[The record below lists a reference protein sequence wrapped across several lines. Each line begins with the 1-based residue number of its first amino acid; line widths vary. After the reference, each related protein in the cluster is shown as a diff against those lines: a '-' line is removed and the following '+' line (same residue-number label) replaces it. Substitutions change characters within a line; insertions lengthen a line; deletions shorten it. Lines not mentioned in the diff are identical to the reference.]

1 MPMKFAI
8 FLVLVWSQ
16 LMLIAS
22 EPKVA
27 NLVFRWHGFG
37 LQPKVGEVIVT
48 WRDGYQRSQYNYTN
62 RVEPL
67 IRIVGKTVGVV
78 KAFRSYEIDASLL
91 FIDDEMSLYTVV
103 AKDRGVPE
111 IREIEYFAQG
121 VPQIIAFKDRV
132 AMVPLALDLTADF
145 GRVSPL
151 HVLYQALV
159 GKCSGTW
166 KVYDGKRRY
175 TVQLQLA
182 VETLS
187 KELGPSSVRNLP
199 STGSDPT
206 GRQCVLQ
213 LLGET
218 IEGSFERSRTL
229 GFWPFNRQQQTL
241 RVSGESTQLLSSMSA
256 TAPVG
261 KIIGKIDHR

>member
-1 MPMKFAI
+1 MKIAI
-8 FLVLVWSQ
+8 SLLLVWSQ

-22 EPKVA
+22 EPRVA
-27 NLVFRWHGFG
+27 NLTFRWHGFG
-37 LQPKVGEVIVT
+37 LQPKVGEVRVT
-48 WRDGYQRSQYNYTN
+48 WRDGYQQSRHNDTN

-78 KAFRSYEIDASLL
+78 KAFRSYEIDASLS
-91 FIDDEMSLYTVV
+91 FIDDEMSHYTVV

-111 IREIEYFAQG
+111 IREIEYFAEG
-121 VPQIIAFKDRV
+121 VPRIVAFKDRI
-132 AMVPLALDLTADF
+132 AMAPLALNVTADF

-151 HVLYQALV
+151 YVLYQALI

-182 VETLS
+182 VETPS
-187 KELGPSSVRNLP
+187 EEPKPSS
-199 STGSDPT
+199 TGLEPKE
-206 GRQCVLQ
+206 RQCVLQ

-229 GFWPFNRQQQTL
+229 GLWPFNRQQQTL
-241 RVSGESTQLLSSMSA
+241 RISGGSTQSLTSMSA

-261 KIIGKIDHR
+261 KIIGKIDQQ

>member
-1 MPMKFAI
+1 MKFAI
-8 FLVLVWSQ
+8 FLLLVWSQ

-27 NLVFRWHGFG
+27 NLTFRWHGFG
-37 LQPKVGEVIVT
+37 LQPRVGEVIVT
-48 WRDGYQRSQYNYTN
+48 WRDGYQRSQHNATTS
-62 RVEPL
+62 VEPL
-67 IRIVGKTVGVV
+67 IRIVGKTMGVV

-91 FIDDEMSLYTVV
+91 WIDDEMSRYTVA

-111 IREIEYFAQG
+111 IREIVYFTQG
-121 VPQIIAFKDRV
+121 VPQITAFKDRV
-132 AMVPLALDLTADF
+132 AMVPLALDVTADS

-151 HVLYQALV
+151 HVLYQALL

-187 KELGPSSVRNLP
+187 KESSPSSVRNLR
-199 STGSDPT
+199 STGLEPT
-206 GRQCVLQ
+206 ERQCVLQ

-218 IEGSFERSRTL
+218 IEGSFERSGTL

-241 RVSGESTQLLSSMSA
+241 RISLESTQLLSRLSA
-256 TAPVG
+256 TAPFG